1 MIKIFKIIFSLIF
14 TMVCFT
20 SNAQSNISK
29 ISNSGIQVVEFN
41 AKWNSAKNVEWLG
54 KLTDCKVGRL
64 LIDDNPK
71 FKTKY
76 KILVVPTIIVFRD
89 GEEMERYQANIM
101 MDMEVTLK
109 EVQESVDDAHMEGF

>member
-1 MIKIFKIIFSLIF
+1 MTKIFKIIFSLIF

>member
-1 MIKIFKIIFSLIF
+1 MTKIFKIIFSLIF

-109 EVQESVDDAHMEGF
+109 RFKSQ